1 MTIVL
6 TNDDGIDAPG
16 LAALLQAVTML
27 APSIDFMAPSQHS
40 TTTIQ
45 HSATIITVAP
55 VEEVSGCGHQV
66 TTRQPILV
74 HRRSDVAYAVGGT
87 PADCTRLALSHLCP
101 DVRLVIAGINAG
113 GNLGADIYIS
123 GTIAAAREAALHK
136 IPAIAISHYRQG
148 KREID
153 WELAAQLTQYVLA
166 QLLARPLP
174 PNTFWNVNLPHLQ
187 PGDPIPAMVDCP
199 LCRQPLPVSYYQ
211 DEQGFHYNGKYGD
224 RRRDPGAD
232 VEVCLSGQI
241 SVTQLCI

>member
-6 TNDDGIDAPG
+6 TNDDGIDALG
-16 LAALLQAVTML
+16 LAALFQAVKMV
-27 APSIDFMAPSQHS
+27 APSMGFMTLGQHS
-40 TTTIQ
+40 
-45 HSATIITVAP
+45 STIITVAP
-55 VEEVSGCGHQV
+55 VEEMSGCGHQV
-66 TTRQPILV
+66 TTRQPIAV
-74 HRRSDVAYAVGGT
+74 HRRSDVAYAIGGT

-101 DVRLVIAGINAG
+101 DVKLVIAGINAG

-123 GTIAAAREAALHK
+123 GTIAAVREAALHQ

-148 KREID
+148 RREID
-153 WELAAQLTQYVLA
+153 WELATRLTQHVLT
-166 QLLARPLP
+166 QLLARPLSP
-174 PNTFWNVNLPHLQ
+174 KTFWNVNLPHLQ
-187 PGDPIPAMVDCP
+187 PGDPMPAIVDCP

-224 RRRDPGAD
+224 RQRDPGAD